1 MWGSKR
7 EYSNTMT
14 SIFVAKLDF
23 NTTDEQL
30 KSLFEEHGRVN
41 RVTIAKDRETGKP
54 RGFAFVEMADE
65 AEADQAIKALDNYS
79 INGRNIAVKKA
90 DDRASGGKPSGGGDR
105 SNDRG
110 GYKSDRPREDRNTA
124 NEYKSDYKKTDDN
137 KPSRP
142 IFNPEE
148 VIPAKSVERKKEKDT
163 PRSSSGKDAPKKT
176 KMEAY
181 RKSGKDN
188 QFLDDDDL
196 SDEELDLFGRN
207 GEDEDE
213 EEYRKYLVNS
223 DEDSDEEDY
232 DDEDEWDDEEEDD
245 KE

>member
-1 MWGSKR
+1 
-7 EYSNTMT
+7 MT

-65 AEADQAIKALDNYS
+65 SEADQAIEALDNYS

-110 GYKSDRPREDRNTA
+110 GFKSDRPRDDRNTA
-124 NEYKSDYKKTDDN
+124 NDYKSDYKKPDDG
-137 KPSRP
+137 KPTRP
-142 IFNPEE
+142 VFNPDDA
-148 VIPAKSVERKKEKDT
+148 VPAKTVERKKDKD
-163 PRSSSGKDAPKKT
+163 PRSNSGGGKDAPKKT

-207 GEDEDE
+207 GEEDE
-213 EEYRKYLVNS
+213 EEDYRKYLVNS
-223 DEDSDEEDY
+223 DEDSDDEDY
-232 DDEDEWDDEEEDD
+232 DDEDEWEDDEEEED
-245 KE
+245 K

>member
-1 MWGSKR
+1 
-7 EYSNTMT
+7 MT

-23 NTTDEQL
+23 NTTEEQL

-65 AEADQAIKALDNYS
+65 SEADNAIEALDDFA

-90 DDRASGGKPSGGGDR
+90 DDRASGGKPSGDNNRSGDR
-105 SNDRG
+105 PAF
-110 GYKSDRPREDRNTA
+110 RPREDRGSSVG
-124 NEYKSDYKKTDDN
+124 ESKPDYKKPDDSRII
-137 KPSRP
+137 KPAFDP
-142 IFNPEE
+142 DEI
-148 VIPAKSVERKKEKDT
+148 IPAKVERKKEKD
-163 PRSSSGKDAPKKT
+163 PRSAGGGGVSKDAPKKP

-188 QFLDDDDL
+188 QFLNDDDL

-213 EEYRKYLVNS
+213 EEDYRKYLVNS
-223 DEDSDEEDY
+223 DEDEDSDEDY
-232 DDEDEWDDEEEDD
+232 DDEDEWEDDEDDEE
-245 KE
+245 K